1 MKTISRYIM
10 TLALLLTAVGG
21 AWAQAP
27 TIYFQQDYST
37 ETVDW
42 TTGTGGRYTPIIE
55 DGYLTVN
62 QNQRNNNGTTLTCT
76 ATQGKVDAG
85 KDFTMTFN
93 VKLGASDNQD
103 ATEFNI
109 YDGSNSGYILSL
121 AEGSAGATAWT
132 INGGTQ
138 TATVSAGGGKSL
150 NELSWIFVQVTFI
163 AGENA
168 KTYLTLKD
176 DQNNIIDGFDK
187 TEIPTIS
194 VAGGLGKM
202 NFVTSRRLAN
212 FAIDNVLVRDV
223 VNDDLP
229 QEEIASDV
237 EVTTN
242 AAEGETTFT
251 EASFNM
257 PAYDAT
263 AEYELVRDMSIQMT
277 ATMGDGTNGVR
288 YRVKKAQQGEGYEPA
303 DMDMMQVLALVA
315 VNDGIEQKALTLN
328 QDYFCRIY
336 KLDEQ
341 TLQPEGDGV
350 KLADFDFA
358 PGLYALKAFA
368 NDGSNYDGETALSNT
383 FQLFQGYEITVPAGE
398 FITYYKDEPLRIEDQ
413 EADLY
418 TIQSVSADQA
428 VLSSPSDA
436 MPSNTPMLVYNKS
449 NETKVILLIP
459 CAEPDL
465 AITVAPEFQGTL
477 TGTTIAASTEGQTNY
492 AFNGKAFVF
501 VKNDLAIGANK
512 AWLSVNTG
520 EPSARITLVFDDAT
534 GVNGVIGVK
543 EVNDGSWYDLN
554 GRKLDKMPTK
564 KGVYLFNGKKVVVK

>member
-1 MKTISRYIM
+1 M
-10 TLALLLTAVGG
+10 TLALLLTAVTG
-21 AWAQAP
+21 AWAEETP
-27 TIYFQQDYST
+27 LVTINASSEFKSGSKTFDNKV
-37 ETVDW
+37 TVTFSNEVAFIADNGW
-42 TTGTGGRYTPIIE
+42 CAVAAGNKT
-55 DGYLTVN
+55 LTVEPVDGVTIT
-62 QNQRNNNGTTLTCT
+62 RVKYYTTLGNAEDIT
-76 ATQGKVDAG
+76 APFEAIMNSSYVYVSGNPQPCFHVSVNGSRI
-85 KDFTMTFN
+85 
-93 VKLGASDNQD
+93 GAEDTHNYLQRIEVYG
-103 ATEFNI
+103 T
-109 YDGSNSGYILSL
+109 
-121 AEGSAGATAWT
+121 AEPP
-132 INGGTQ
+132 I
-138 TATVSAGGGKSL
+138 K
-150 NELSWIFVQVTFI
+150 
-163 AGENA
+163 
-168 KTYLTLKD
+168 
-176 DQNNIIDGFDK
+176 
-187 TEIPTIS
+187 
-194 VAGGLGKM
+194 
-202 NFVTSRRLAN
+202 
-212 FAIDNVLVRDV
+212 
-223 VNDDLP
+223 
-229 QEEIASDV
+229 
-237 EVTTN
+237 VTTN

-251 EASFNM
+251 EAWFNM
-257 PAYDAT
+257 PANDVT
-263 AEYELVRDMSIQMT
+263 AEYELVRDMSVQMT
-277 ATMGDGTNGVR
+277 ATMGDGTDGLR

-303 DMDMMQVLALVA
+303 DMNMMQVLALVA
-315 VNDGIEQKALTLN
+315 VNDGIEQKDLTLN
-328 QDYFCRIY
+328 QDYYCRIY

-436 MPSNTPMLVYNKS
+436 MPALTPMLIYNKS
-449 NETKVILLIP
+449 QQEKVILLIP